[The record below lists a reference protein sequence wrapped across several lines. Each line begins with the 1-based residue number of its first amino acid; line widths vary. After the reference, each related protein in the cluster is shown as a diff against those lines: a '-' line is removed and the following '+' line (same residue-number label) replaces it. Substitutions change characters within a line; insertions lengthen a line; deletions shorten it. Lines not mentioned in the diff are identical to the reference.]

1 MLKNLWHDLVNDPE
15 TVAQV
20 VALLNTA
27 IKDEQIKRSFKELL
41 LGLLQD
47 EEVYNELTG
56 LVVKL
61 GEDSEVSCQN
71 LTLTFSC

>member
-27 IKDEQIKRSFKELL
+27 IKDEQIKRSFKELV

-61 GEDSEVSCQN
+61 GEDSEVSC
-71 LTLTFSC
+71 LTLFFNS

>member
-1 MLKNLWHDLVNDPE
+1 MWHDLVNDPE

-27 IKDEQIKRSFKELL
+27 IKDEQIKRSFKELI

-61 GEDSEVSCQN
+61 GEDSEVSC
-71 LTLTFSC
+71 